1 MTEGFFFFQVV
12 EKGNA
17 FMTFK
22 LKGLELQETA
32 SHSLEATRIDSIF
45 EAAFEKRALINR
57 FSFHALTPLTQLEVL
72 IYSESQQD
80 LTDLMKNK
88 KTFKV
93 IAESFMESLVFLL
106 VDVAKRYNRRQ
117 KSAPGK

>member
-1 MTEGFFFFQVV
+1 MTKGLFFQVV

-22 LKGLELQETA
+22 LKGLELQERT
-32 SHSLEATRIDSIF
+32 SPSLEATRIDSIF
-45 EAAFEKRALINR
+45 EAAFKKRALVNR

-72 IYSESQQD
+72 IYSEAQQD

-106 VDVAKRYNRRQ
+106 VDFAKRYNRRQ

>member
-1 MTEGFFFFQVV
+1 MTEGFFFFQVL

-22 LKGLELQETA
+22 LKGLELQVT

-72 IYSESQQD
+72 IYSEAQQD

-106 VDVAKRYNRRQ
+106 VDFAKRYNRRQ

>member
-1 MTEGFFFFQVV
+1 V

-22 LKGLELQETA
+22 LKGLELQEKTC
-32 SHSLEATRIDSIF
+32 HSLEATRIDSIF

-72 IYSESQQD
+72 IYSEAQQD
-80 LTDLMKNK
+80 LTDFMKNK

-106 VDVAKRYNRRQ
+106 VDFAKRYNRRQ